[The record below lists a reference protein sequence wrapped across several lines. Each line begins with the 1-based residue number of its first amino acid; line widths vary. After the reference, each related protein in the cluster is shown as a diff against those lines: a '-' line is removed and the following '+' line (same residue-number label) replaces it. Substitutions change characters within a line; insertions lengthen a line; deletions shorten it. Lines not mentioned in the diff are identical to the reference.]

1 MPSRPRPALVLLLPA
16 ALLALGLYVRG
27 LAEGAFAAFTDYE
40 SPFSFPSEP
49 AAAKARPMSGRVVL
63 VLLDGLGIAP
73 SREMKN
79 LGELRAAGAD
89 YVAQIGLPSLSQ
101 PGRAVLLSGAW
112 QEVHGQATNF
122 KPRPLKVEH
131 LFQVVRR
138 AGGTT
143 ALSGMGDGVHKL
155 FEPHV
160 QQKLAF
166 GEPPETAELS
176 VYEAKLG
183 EMAVGARQVA
193 ASDTRLAMAELVL
206 VDEAGHNWGGA
217 SPEYATAVQAVDEE
231 LGRLRALLDPA
242 TTTLVVTAD
251 HGHVP
256 AGGHGGPEPT
266 VMEVPLVLSGA
277 GIRPGA
283 SGRATQADLASTLA
297 LLLGVDIP
305 SANQGRPLLDALQL
319 DAEGRLAALRRVH
332 QQRSSFVRR
341 YAALLRGGPAG
352 QVAPLPAQAT
362 EAEVNA
368 ALDALDA
375 VAEQART
382 ERMALDARVRSR
394 LSMAL
399 AGLPLVVFAVLLAT
413 RTVRAG
419 ELLTG
424 LACGG
429 LGVLVYHLLL
439 APLGLGYSFSAVN
452 KDSNM
457 EAFFLRDMILG
468 AACCALGVAAGAA
481 LARRAGALRGP
492 WDAARV
498 GWLASAGFCYAL
510 VLKIAFVYWRHGVFL
525 QWHMPDMYWSFGFY
539 LDALALMAAAFA
551 APFLPL
557 VAWAVGA
564 LGRREPAEVAHAA

>member
-1 MPSRPRPALVLLLPA
+1 MPSRPRPALVVLLPA
-16 ALLALGLYVRG
+16 ALLALGFYVRS

-40 SPFSFPSEP
+40 SPYSFPAEP
-49 AAAKARPMSGRVVL
+49 APKARPLAGRVVL
-63 VLLDGLGIAP
+63 LLLDGLGIAP

-79 LGELRAAGAD
+79 LGELRAGGAD
-89 YVAQIGLPSLSQ
+89 YVAHIGLPSLSQ

-131 LFQVVRR
+131 IFQVVRR
-138 AGGTT
+138 VGGTT

-160 QQKLAF
+160 QQRLAF

-193 ASDTRLAMAELVL
+193 ASKTTFAMAELVL
-206 VDEAGHNWGGA
+206 IDEAGHNWGGA
-217 SPEYATAVQAVDEE
+217 SPEYAKAVQVVDEE

-242 TTTLVVTAD
+242 TTTFVVTAD

-305 SANQGRPLLDALQL
+305 SASQGRPLLDALQL
-319 DAEGRLAALRRVH
+319 DAAGRLAALNRVYV
-332 QQRSSFVRR
+332 QRASFVRR
-341 YAALLRGGPAG
+341 YAALLRGGPAA
-352 QVAPLPAQAT
+352 QLAPLPAQAT
-362 EAEVNA
+362 EADVYA

-375 VAEQART
+375 AAEQARG

-394 LSMAL
+394 FSMVL

-413 RTVRAG
+413 RAVRPA
-419 ELLTG
+419 ELLAG
-424 LACGG
+424 FACGV
-429 LGVLVYHLLL
+429 LGVLVYHALL

-468 AACCALGVAAGAA
+468 AACCALAVAAGAV
-481 LARRAGALRGP
+481 LARRSGVSPGG
-492 WDAARV
+492 WDAARI
-498 GWLASAGFCYAL
+498 GWLASSGFCYAL

-539 LDALALMAAAFA
+539 LDALALMAACFA
-551 APFLPL
+551 APLQPL
-557 VAWAVGA
+557 VAWAAGA
-564 LGRREPAEVAHAA
+564 IGRRGAVPVAHAA